1 MRVSTENDGGN
12 AGMGKFGMEVIRQ
25 VIDFVSQIGPLKH
38 NVKCHR
44 NCVRNASE
52 MRQKCARND
61 LINNGIMKSQRI
73 RQTSTSINQ
82 PQIRKQAVD
91 NPTPLR

>member
-52 MRQKCARND
+52 MRQKCVRNASE
-61 LINNGIMKSQRI
+61 LHFYRRPIIALK
-73 RQTSTSINQ
+73 
-82 PQIRKQAVD
+82 
-91 NPTPLR
+91 LL